1 MNLQYIFT
9 YHKTS
14 VKNKKLLLLIAFFY
28 ILTILGFG
36 IIGYSGDLSD
46 TDNINN
52 ISVIA
57 LQAPI
62 IICNNDKVTF
72 LKLTS
77 EAISLPLI
85 NKFSLLTRAP
95 PV

>member
-9 YHKTS
+9 YRKTYL
-14 VKNKKLLLLIAFFY
+14 KNKKLSLLIASFY
-28 ILTILGFG
+28 LLTILGFG
-36 IIGYSGDLSD
+36 IIGYSGDISD
-46 TDNINN
+46 TDNIP
-52 ISVIA
+52 VVA
-57 LQAPI
+57 LQTPV
-62 IICNNDKVTF
+62 IICNNTDKVTF

-85 NKFSLLTRAP
+85 NKFFLLARAP

>member
-1 MNLQYIFT
+1 MNLQYTFT
-9 YHKTS
+9 YHKICF
-14 VKNKKLLLLIAFFY
+14 KNKKLSLLIASFY
-28 ILTILGFG
+28 LLTILGFG

-46 TDNINN
+46 TDNIP
-52 ISVIA
+52 VVT
-57 LQAPI
+57 LQTPV

-72 LKLTS
+72 LKLIS

>member
-9 YHKTS
+9 YN
-14 VKNKKLLLLIAFFY
+14 KNYLENQKLSLLIVSFC

-36 IIGYSGDLSD
+36 IIGYSGNLSE
-46 TDNINN
+46 TDNIPA
-52 ISVIA
+52 IA
-57 LQAPI
+57 LQVPI

-85 NKFSLLTRAP
+85 NKFSLLTRSP